1 LVPRSRIGDYQGV
14 SLSYTI
20 QLTDR
25 ICGDNRLLQNLFE
38 QYDRQGEPKLF
49 AKLVTSLSRLMSE
62 KPNLLGVSDQMH
74 GLGVPSGE
82 AAGSNAG
89 YLDIGFGMVASA
101 ANVGVNTVSS
111 MMGSQGGGL
120 GVQSGLKLKLYVA
133 PTKPADDRIEQH
145 DKAEAP
151 LIPETYI
158 YLLASQSLNAVASGI
173 YSASRT
179 PSAILSG
186 MAESAW
192 PALLAA
198 LSFTMATNLSDT
210 LFAEVLSALQ
220 DFTIACNTL
229 SLWMP
234 RNAFLN
240 TLGRYAVPPPVVS
253 AMQTYLENGAGRKE
267 SVISSDG
274 LAAALGGRPVPSLS
288 ERNLACLKA
297 TVMTAKHLA
306 GDLDTA
312 WHDVLEVLQN
322 AVFMLGAKRPSV
334 VRRGT
339 GISASP
345 RIGSSPLRTRDSI
358 DEPRSEVF
366 EGIDNEEISIA
377 INVLFDSTTQMDDK
391 AFTTFLSAL
400 CQLSSEMIGSSTG
413 TVGQMDAPETPK
425 SSTFPMSPSP
435 DNRRRT
441 SGITIS
447 SSAKSGEKSFSLGKL
462 RIVGML
468 NLNRL
473 VNKDP
478 DVGWDI
484 LTRHLLSIARD
495 GNAPSTVRVQASETL
510 GDILLGSLR
519 AKDDRIQPL
528 VFAVLGKQ
536 VDVHPIS
543 NLISTNYDVR
553 SAGYHTLNQIL
564 ESSGH
569 SLQVGWTTIFGML
582 NDVCRTRTHLDPP
595 NRPTAASRGDA
606 NLVRIA
612 FPSLNLICTDF
623 LSSLDH
629 DAMRQCIT
637 CLGHFGRQRED
648 VNITLSAIGLMWNV
662 SDSVQ
667 ADSKDLWLELLLQLL
682 DLGRD
687 PRVEVQS
694 TAMQTLYKCIELYGG
709 TLSTKLWEEVW
720 WKVVFPLLET
730 STGDSTVLA
739 LTSTGSIFKAFSDKL
754 TSLKSFDRVFSTL
767 LVQIQQA
774 FDTVDRNISIAS
786 LKSLESVLQS
796 KSENAGVW
804 ETFIN
809 MGDSLKAK
817 TGYTQESILAL
828 VRISALL
835 HDQVE
840 LSDSSQAQFSEVL
853 RSIVT
858 YSTSPEY
865 RPDVDVMSPLQKA
878 VFDLYSSSTKLTSSL
893 ILSDLARF
901 SLLAYEVDVPIQ
913 KGRPSHV
920 AVSKACMPAMSRLLR
935 RGKSNQLDDSTIIE
949 VLKAYE
955 TPIRLR
961 YGCPASCRFHD
972 DPPLWRTV
980 S

>member
-1 LVPRSRIGDYQGV
+1 
-14 SLSYTI
+14 
-20 QLTDR
+20 
-25 ICGDNRLLQNLFE
+25 
-38 QYDRQGEPKLF
+38 
-49 AKLVTSLSRLMSE
+49 
-62 KPNLLGVSDQMH
+62 
-74 GLGVPSGE
+74 
-82 AAGSNAG
+82 
-89 YLDIGFGMVASA
+89 
-101 ANVGVNTVSS
+101 
-111 MMGSQGGGL
+111 
-120 GVQSGLKLKLYVA
+120 
-133 PTKPADDRIEQH
+133 
-145 DKAEAP
+145 
-151 LIPETYI
+151 
-158 YLLASQSLNAVASGI
+158 
-173 YSASRT
+173 
-179 PSAILSG
+179 

-192 PALLAA
+192 PALLAT

-220 DFTIACNTL
+220 DFTIACNAL
-229 SLWMP
+229 SLYMP

-253 AMQTYLENGAGRKE
+253 AMQTYLETGAGRKD

-274 LAAALGGRPVPSLS
+274 LAAALSGRPVPSLS

-297 TVMTAKHLA
+297 TVTTSKYLA

-334 VRRGT
+334 TRRGT
-339 GISASP
+339 TVSASP
-345 RIGSSPLRTRDSI
+345 RIGSSPLRPRDSI
-358 DEPRSEVF
+358 DEPRSDVF

-400 CQLSSEMIGSSTG
+400 CQLSSEMIGSSTSKA
-413 TVGQMDAPETPK
+413 GQMETPETPK
-425 SSTFPMSPSP
+425 LSTFPMSPSP

-478 DVGWDI
+478 EVGWDI

-536 VDVHPIS
+536 VDIHPIS
-543 NLISTNYDVR
+543 NLISTDYDVR

-582 NDVCRTRTHLDPP
+582 NAVCQTRSNLDPP
-595 NRPTAASRGDA
+595 NRQSASTRGDA

-629 DAMRQCIT
+629 DAMRQCIA

-662 SDSVQ
+662 SDAVQ

-687 PRVEVQS
+687 PRVEVTS

-709 TLSTKLWEEVW
+709 TLSTDLWDEVW

-730 STGDSTVLA
+730 SRGQSQVLA
-739 LTSTGSIFKAFSDKL
+739 LTSTGSIFQRFSDRLAGLK
-754 TSLKSFDRVFSTL
+754 TSDKVSTTL
-767 LVQIQQA
+767 LVQIEQA
-774 FDTVDRNISIAS
+774 FDTVDRNITIAS
-786 LKSLESVLQS
+786 LRALESILQA
-796 KSENAGVW
+796 KSGPGVW
-804 ETFIN
+804 DTFIHI
-809 MGDSLKAK
+809 GESLKAK
-817 TGYTQESILAL
+817 EGYTQESLLAL
-828 VRISALL
+828 ARVAALL
-835 HDQVE
+835 HDQAD
-840 LSDSSQAQFSEVL
+840 LTSDLQAQLSEVL
-853 RSIVT
+853 RAIMT

-878 VFDLYSSSTKLTSSL
+878 VFDLLSTSSKLSSS
-893 ILSDLARF
+893 IVLSDLASF
-901 SLLAYEVDVPIQ
+901 SLLAYQVIGPVQ

-920 AVSKACMPAMSRLLR
+920 AVSKACMPAINKLIR
-935 RGKSNQLDDSTIIE
+935 RGRGQQLSNETVLG

-961 YGCPASCRFHD
+961 YGCPPSCRFHD
-972 DPPLWRTV
+972 DSPLWRTV
-980 S
+980 SRASHRRVRLMSRQCRKQSVYYDTRWTRSIIPLMWYRQSGQA

>member
-1 LVPRSRIGDYQGV
+1 M
-14 SLSYTI
+14 
-20 QLTDR
+20 
-25 ICGDNRLLQNLFE
+25 N
-38 QYDRQGEPKLF
+38 
-49 AKLVTSLSRLMSE
+49 
-62 KPNLLGVSDQMH
+62 
-74 GLGVPSGE
+74 
-82 AAGSNAG
+82 
-89 YLDIGFGMVASA
+89 
-101 ANVGVNTVSS
+101 
-111 MMGSQGGGL
+111 
-120 GVQSGLKLKLYVA
+120 
-133 PTKPADDRIEQH
+133 RIEQH

-151 LIPETYI
+151 IIPETYI
-158 YLLASQSLNAVASGI
+158 YLLALQSLNAVASGI
-173 YSASRT
+173 HLAART
-179 PSAILSG
+179 PSATLSG

-229 SLWMP
+229 SLYMP

-253 AMQTYLENGAGRKE
+253 AMQTYLETGGGRKE
-267 SVISSDG
+267 SAISSDG

-297 TVMTAKHLA
+297 TVTTAKYLA
-306 GDLDTA
+306 GDLGTA

-322 AVFMLGAKRPSV
+322 AVFMLSAKRPSV
-334 VRRGT
+334 TRRGT
-339 GISASP
+339 AVGASP
-345 RIGSSPLRTRDSI
+345 RIGSSPLRTRDSV

-366 EGIDNEEISIA
+366 EGIDNEDISIA

-400 CQLSSEMIGSSTG
+400 CQLSSEMIGSSTSN
-413 TVGQMDAPETPK
+413 VGQMEAPETPR
-425 SSTFPMSPSP
+425 SLSIPMSPSL

-478 DVGWDI
+478 EIGWDI

-543 NLISTNYDVR
+543 NLISTDYDVR

-582 NDVCRTRTHLDPP
+582 NDVCRPKSHLDPP
-595 NRPTAASRGDA
+595 SRPTAATRGDA

-662 SDSVQ
+662 SDAVQ
-667 ADSKDLWLELLLQLL
+667 GSSKDLWLELLLQLL

-687 PRVEVQS
+687 PRAEVTS

-709 TLSTKLWEEVW
+709 TLSTELWGEVW
-720 WKVVFPLLET
+720 WKVVHPLLET
-730 STGDSTVLA
+730 SKGESQVLA
-739 LTSTGSIFKAFSDKL
+739 LTSTGSIFKAFADNLGESKTFDK
-754 TSLKSFDRVFSTL
+754 VFPTL
-767 LVQIQQA
+767 LLRIQQA
-774 FDTVDRNISIAS
+774 FDTVERNTTVAS
-786 LKSLESVLQS
+786 LKALESIIQP
-796 KSENAGVW
+796 KSDRTGVW
-804 ETFIN
+804 ETFIH
-809 MGDSLKAK
+809 MGESLKAK
-817 TGYTQESILAL
+817 EGYTQESLLAL
-828 VRISALL
+828 VRIAALL
-835 HDQVE
+835 NDQVD
-840 LSDSSQAQFSEVL
+840 LPADRQQQFSQVL
-853 RSIVT
+853 RTIMT
-858 YSTSPEY
+858 YSSSPEY
-865 RPDVDVMSPLQKA
+865 RPDVDVLSPLQKA
-878 VFDLYSSSTKLTSSL
+878 VFDLLSTSHKLSPSL
-893 ILSDLARF
+893 VLSDLATF
-901 SLLAYEVDVPIQ
+901 SLLAYQDLSPVP

-920 AVSKACMPAMSRLLR
+920 AVSKACMPAISKLLR
-935 RGKSNQLDDSTIIE
+935 RGKPLSLGEETIIG

-955 TPIRLR
+955 TPIKLR
-961 YGCPASCRFHD
+961 YGCPASCKFHD

-980 S
+980 SSLFMS

>member
-1 LVPRSRIGDYQGV
+1 
-14 SLSYTI
+14 
-20 QLTDR
+20 
-25 ICGDNRLLQNLFE
+25 
-38 QYDRQGEPKLF
+38 
-49 AKLVTSLSRLMSE
+49 MSE

-74 GLGVPSGE
+74 GLGVPTGE
-82 AAGSNAG
+82 GTGPNAG

-120 GVQSGLKLKLYVA
+120 GPQSGLKLKLYVIEKHCRL
-133 PTKPADDRIEQH
+133 THRIEQH

-158 YLLASQSLNAVASGI
+158 YLLALQSLNTVASGI
-173 YSASRT
+173 YSAART
-179 PSAILSG
+179 PSATLSG

-198 LSFTMATNLSDT
+198 LSFTMATDLSDS
-210 LFAEVLSALQ
+210 LFAEVLCALQ

-240 TLGRYAVPPPVVS
+240 TLGRFAVPPPVVS
-253 AMQTYLENGAGRKE
+253 AMQTYLETGAGRKD

-297 TVMTAKHLA
+297 TTTTAKYLA
-306 GDLDTA
+306 SDLDTA

-322 AVFMLGAKRPSV
+322 AVFMLAARRPSV
-334 VRRGT
+334 TRRGT
-339 GISASP
+339 TAGASP

-366 EGIDNEEISIA
+366 EGIDNEDISIA

-400 CQLSSEMIGSSTG
+400 CQLSSEMIGFSAGNNLMEAS
-413 TVGQMDAPETPK
+413 QTPTL
-425 SSTFPMSPSP
+425 STFPMSPSL

-478 DVGWDI
+478 EVGWDI
-484 LTRHLLSIARD
+484 LTRHLLNVARD

-510 GDILLGSLR
+510 GDILLGSMR

-528 VFAVLGKQ
+528 VFGVLGKQ

-543 NLISTNYDVR
+543 NLISTDYDVR

-582 NDVCRTRTHLDPP
+582 NDVCRTRSQLELP
-595 NRPTAASRGDA
+595 NRPAASTRGDA

-637 CLGHFGRQRED
+637 CLGLFGRQRED

-662 SDSVQ
+662 SDAVQ

-709 TLSTKLWEEVW
+709 TLSTDLWEEVW
-720 WKVVFPLLET
+720 WRVVFPLLQT
-730 STGDSTVLA
+730 SNGDSQVLA
-739 LTSTGSIFKAFSDKL
+739 LNSTGSVFKAFSDKL
-754 TSLKSFDRVFSTL
+754 AGLATFEKVFTTL
-767 LVQIQQA
+767 LVRIQQA
-774 FDTVDRNISIAS
+774 FDTVDRHVSIAS
-786 LKSLESVLQS
+786 LKASESILLARSDKAQ
-796 KSENAGVW
+796 VW
-804 ETFIN
+804 ETFIY
-809 MGDSLKAK
+809 MGDSLKSK
-817 TGYTQESILAL
+817 EGYTQESLLAL
-828 VRISALL
+828 VRIAALL
-835 HDQVE
+835 HDQVDLTE
-840 LSDSSQAQFSEVL
+840 DRQIQFTEVL
-853 RSIVT
+853 RTITT

-878 VFDLYSSSTKLTSSL
+878 IFDLLSASTRLASSL
-893 ILSDLARF
+893 ILSHLAVF
-901 SLLAYEVDVPIQ
+901 SLLAYEVIGPVQ

-920 AVSKACMPAMSRLLR
+920 ALSKACMPSINRLLR
-935 RGKSNQLDDSTIIE
+935 KGKSLQLDDSTIVQ

-961 YGCPASCRFHD
+961 YGCPPSCRFHE

-980 S
+980 SPSFLRSAKLIKRLYKRSLPSFASQLARLSPRPLKRYRPFGIS

>member
-1 LVPRSRIGDYQGV
+1 
-14 SLSYTI
+14 
-20 QLTDR
+20 
-25 ICGDNRLLQNLFE
+25 
-38 QYDRQGEPKLF
+38 
-49 AKLVTSLSRLMSE
+49 
-62 KPNLLGVSDQMH
+62 
-74 GLGVPSGE
+74 
-82 AAGSNAG
+82 
-89 YLDIGFGMVASA
+89 
-101 ANVGVNTVSS
+101 
-111 MMGSQGGGL
+111 
-120 GVQSGLKLKLYVA
+120 
-133 PTKPADDRIEQH
+133 
-145 DKAEAP
+145 
-151 LIPETYI
+151 
-158 YLLASQSLNAVASGI
+158 
-173 YSASRT
+173 
-179 PSAILSG
+179 

-220 DFTIACNTL
+220 DFTIACNSL
-229 SLWMP
+229 SLYMP

-253 AMQTYLENGAGRKE
+253 AMQTYLETGAGRKD

-288 ERNLACLKA
+288 ERNLACLKS
-297 TVMTAKHLA
+297 TVTTAKYLA

-334 VRRGT
+334 TRRGT
-339 GISASP
+339 AVSASP

-366 EGIDNEEISIA
+366 EGIDNEDISIA

-391 AFTTFLSAL
+391 VFTTFLSAL
-400 CQLSSEMIGSSTG
+400 CQLSSEMIGSSTSNI
-413 TVGQMDAPETPK
+413 GQTEAPETPK

-478 DVGWDI
+478 AVGWDI

-543 NLISTNYDVR
+543 NLISTDYDVR

-582 NDVCRTRTHLDPP
+582 NAVCHTRSHLDPP
-595 NRPTAASRGDA
+595 NRPSASTRGDA

-648 VNITLSAIGLMWNV
+648 VNITLSAIGFMWNV
-662 SDSVQ
+662 SDAVQ

-687 PRVEVQS
+687 PRVEVTS

-709 TLSTKLWEEVW
+709 TLSTDLWEEVW

-730 STGDSTVLA
+730 SKGESQVLA
-739 LTSTGSIFKAFSDKL
+739 LTSTGSIFHRFSDKL
-754 TSLKSFDRVFSTL
+754 AELKTFDKLFSTL
-767 LVQIQQA
+767 LVQIEQA
-774 FDTVDRNISIAS
+774 FDTVDRNITIAS
-786 LKSLESVLQS
+786 LKALESILQA
-796 KSENAGVW
+796 KSGAGVW
-804 ETFIN
+804 ETFIH

-817 TGYTQESILAL
+817 PGYTQESLLAL
-828 VRISALL
+828 VRIAALL
-835 HDQVE
+835 HDQVD
-840 LSDSSQAQFSEVL
+840 LSSDRQAQLSEVL
-853 RSIVT
+853 RTIMT

-878 VFDLYSSSTKLTSSL
+878 VFDLLSTSSKLSSSLV
-893 ILSDLARF
+893 LSDLATF
-901 SLLAYEVDVPIQ
+901 SLLAYGNIGPVQ

-920 AVSKACMPAMSRLLR
+920 AVSKACMPAINKLLR
-935 RGKSNQLDDSTIIE
+935 RDKGQQLDDETIVA

-980 S
+980 GLASHH